1 MNNWVRRGKIFVEVI
16 KILIASLV
24 ISSFLVG
31 NLYALYTF
39 NTMLAHMERRI
50 ELHEL
55 QHDIEIQDI
64 LDLLK
69 KGLAISYENDRNQI
83 ILDNAIVDN
92 MKKLTENTDTLKRIQ
107 EQIQQALSSYQT
119 IDAKL
124 SAQLQEA
131 NVLINNMTYGRAGSG
146 THIKIDG
153 NSYILTC
160 AHLLKNLDDL
170 VLALLDNGDM
180 CPLKLVKINKD
191 KDLALFKIY
200 NSNFASIEIG
210 TEAPTPGSQILVIG
224 NPDSMTDIITDGIIS
239 TVLPEGYLFT
249 NIIYFGNSGGAMT
262 YKNKLVGVVSQ
273 IRVYNEFLGI
283 MLIYGFAVKLED
295 IKEFLGDTKCEIQSS
310 FSFKTCEH

>member
-1 MNNWVRRGKIFVEVI
+1 MNNWVRRGKIFIEVI
-16 KILIASLV
+16 KILIVGLV

-39 NTMLAHMERRI
+39 NTMLAYMERRI

-92 MKKLTENTDTLKRIQ
+92 MKKLTENTDTLKRTQ
-107 EQIQQALSSYQT
+107 EQIQQTLSSYQT

-124 SAQLQEA
+124 SVQLQEA
-131 NVLINNMTYGRAGSG
+131 NVLIGNMTYGCAGSG

-160 AHLLKNLDDL
+160 AHLLENLDDL

-180 CPLKLVKINKD
+180 CPLKLVKINTD

-210 TEAPTPGSQILVIG
+210 TESPIPGSQILVIG
-224 NPDSMTDIITDGIIS
+224 NPDSMVDVITDGVIS

-249 NIIYFGNSGGAMT
+249 NIIYFGNSGGAMI

-273 IRVYNEFLGI
+273 IRVYNEFLGV
-283 MLIYGFAVKLED
+283 MVNYGFAVKLDD
-295 IKEFLGDTKCEIQSS
+295 IEEFLGDTKCEIQS
-310 FSFKTCEH
+310 